1 MQVSQHV
8 WTTSGGWNWSANG
21 SGASADVVFY
31 FAAPTALNGGGPLKE
46 LAGHYPGAHLI
57 GCSTG
62 GEIVGDDV
70 RDGCISAAAVKFDDT
85 AVAVASVPC
94 GGIQH
99 SFEAGRALAAK
110 FPRRGLCSLFVL
122 SEGIHVN
129 GSELVRGMVS
139 VLGPDLL
146 ITGGLAGDGARF
158 GRTVVGLDGAVAP
171 DVIAAVGFYG
181 DRLAVRHGSAGGW
194 DAFGPKREITRSE
207 SNVLYELD
215 GEPALDLYKSY
226 LGDEASR
233 LPGSALLFPLRVH
246 PPGKERAGLVRTV
259 LSVDEATHSLTFAGD
274 VPQGHVAQLMRGNFD
289 RLVEGAASAAEQ
301 AASKH
306 REPALGILVSCIG
319 RKLLLGQRIGEE
331 VETVA
336 DILGRPT
343 AMVGFYSYGEIS
355 PHAESGCC
363 ELHNQTMTVTVLQEL
378 PR

>member
-1 MQVSQHV
+1 MRVSQYV
-8 WTTSGGWNWSANG
+8 WTGSAGWNWSTG
-21 SGASADVVFY
+21 GGAPADIVFY
-31 FAAPTALNGGGPLKE
+31 FAAPSALDGGALTD
-46 LAGHYPGAHLI
+46 LAGRFPGAHLI

-70 RDGCISAAAVKFDDT
+70 REDCISAAAIKFDHT
-85 AVAVASVPC
+85 AVSVASVPC
-94 GGIQH
+94 GGVQR

-122 SEGIHVN
+122 SEGINVN
-129 GSELVRGMVS
+129 GSELVRGLVS
-139 VLGPDLL
+139 VFGPDLL

-158 GRTVVGLDGAVAP
+158 GRTVVGLDGELAP
-171 DVIAAVGFYG
+171 DMIAAVGFYG

-226 LGDEASR
+226 LGDEAKR

-246 PPGKERAGLVRTV
+246 PPGQERAGLVRTV
-259 LSVDEATHSLTFAGD
+259 LSVDEAAHSLTFAGD

-289 RLVEGAASAAEQ
+289 RLVEGAASAARQ
-301 AASKH
+301 AASAH

-336 DILGRPT
+336 EILGRPT
-343 AMVGFYSYGEIS
+343 TIAGFYSYGEIS
-355 PHAESGCC
+355 PHAESGYC